1 MPSYA
6 RRKVASYRQV
16 QQATTTPGQRLVM
29 CYEAIIRDLE
39 KAKEAFEDTSP
50 NRFADVHNALH
61 HAHQI
66 INELVLALNTDAAPD
81 LCESLAGLY
90 RFWID
95 QPSDANVQKSPGPI
109 TDVLDMVRDLRD
121 TWRQA
126 DRAAAIGS

>member
-29 CYEAIIRDLE
+29 CYDAIIRDLE
-39 KAKEAFEDTSP
+39 KARTAFEDTSP
-50 NRFADVHNALH
+50 NRFADVHNALQ

-66 INELVLALNTDAAPD
+66 VNELALALNRDAAPD
-81 LCESLAGLY
+81 LCESLGGLY

-95 QPSDANVQKSPGPI
+95 QLSEANAKKSPEPLA
-109 TDVLDMVRDLRD
+109 DVLDMVRDLRD